1 MNFLL
6 KNSFIVDI
14 GGSVVC
20 IGYGLYTNDPW
31 WGGGGL
37 AGLAFSLVW
46 KRVQPK
52 LLGKF
57 MRKAPASKAVV
68 LDTEALNPLA
78 DPTASASVAPSAAP
92 AAPTTE
98 MTAQQRFHQAVNTWP
113 AVVAKDGP
121 IRFY

>member
-1 MNFLL
+1 MNFFL

-14 GGSVVC
+14 GGSVAC
-20 IGYGLYTNDPW
+20 IGYGLYANDPW
-31 WGGGGL
+31 WCGGGL

-57 MRKAPASKAVV
+57 IRKAPAAKPVV
-68 LDTEALNPLA
+68 LDTAALNPLA
-78 DPTASASVAPSAAP
+78 EASVPASAAP
-92 AAPTTE
+92 VAAPTAE
-98 MTAQQRFHQAVNTWP
+98 LTAQQRFHQAVNTWP
-113 AVVAKDGP
+113 AVVPKDGR

>member
-14 GGSVVC
+14 GGSVAC
-20 IGYGLYTNDPW
+20 IGYGLYANDPW
-31 WGGGGL
+31 WWGGGL
-37 AGLAFSLVW
+37 AGLAFSLIW

-57 MRKAPASKAVV
+57 MRKAPAAKAVV

-78 DPTASASVAPSAAP
+78 EPMQPASAGPVEAP
-92 AAPTTE
+92 AAPTAE
-98 MTAQQRFHQAVNTWP
+98 MTAQQRFHRAVNTWP
-113 AVVAKDGP
+113 AIVPKDGR